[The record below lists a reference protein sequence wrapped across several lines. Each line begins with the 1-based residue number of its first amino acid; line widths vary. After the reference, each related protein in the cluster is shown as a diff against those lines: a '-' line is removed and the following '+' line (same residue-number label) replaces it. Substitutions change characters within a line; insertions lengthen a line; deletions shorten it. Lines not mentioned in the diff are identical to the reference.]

1 MEEAIVNRETYEKM
15 VNCIAQLPYGQV
27 AQLLAEVGQNTRF
40 EKMTEL
46 KVEDGD

>member
-1 MEEAIVNRETYEKM
+1 MEEAIVDKATYEKM

-40 EKMTEL
+40 EEL